1 MNKVLALAPTPFFS
15 DRGCHI
21 RIYEEAKG
29 LSHLGI
35 KLRILTYPAGGDLPG
50 LEIKRAGAWAGYPKL
65 EAGPSLRKPLVD
77 FSLLRLA
84 RKQLREFQP
93 DLVHGHLHEGAF
105 IAILAAN
112 KTLPIVL
119 DYQGSLSR
127 ELAEHQPF
135 FRAGP
140 VSSLARGIE
149 GWINSRVNRILL
161 NSAALMNELGQKT
174 RAKTLV
180 VGDGVDTERFAPQKR
195 DDELFRKLGLLEGI
209 PAVVYL
215 GLLNRYQGVDLLLRS
230 AQILA
235 RKKRR
240 AQFLIMGYPLGGY
253 PELAAKMGLAD
264 SVKFAGRIDYFSAE
278 KFLALGELAA
288 APKIASSE
296 ANGKILNY
304 LAMGLPLVCFDR
316 PVNRELAG
324 ECAEYAEFDSQDH
337 EQNAENF
344 ARGIERLLEDPGR
357 RKELAEKGRARAE
370 QNFKWERVAGRIQE
384 CYRELL
390 S

>member
-1 MNKVLALAPTPFFS
+1 
-15 DRGCHI
+15 
-21 RIYEEAKG
+21 
-29 LSHLGI
+29 
-35 KLRILTYPAGGDLPG
+35 
-50 LEIKRAGAWAGYPKL
+50 
-65 EAGPSLRKPLVD
+65 VD

-105 IAILAAN
+105 IALLAADRD
-112 KTLPIVL
+112 LPIVL

-127 ELAEHQPF
+127 ELAEHRPF
-135 FRAGP
+135 FGAWP
-140 VSSLARGIE
+140 VSSLARGLE
-149 GWINSRVNRILL
+149 GWINSRVDRILL
-161 NSAALMNELGQKT
+161 NSSALMNELGQET

-180 VGDGVDTERFAPQKR
+180 VGDGVDTEGFAPQRR
-195 DDELFRKLGLLEGI
+195 DEELGRELGLLEGI
-209 PAVVYL
+209 PVVVYL

-253 PELAAKMGLAD
+253 RGLAAEMGLAD
-264 SVKFAGRIDYFSAE
+264 MVKFSGRIDYFSAA

-304 LAMGLPLVCFDR
+304 LAMGLPLICFDR
-316 PVNRELAG
+316 PVNRDLAG
-324 ECAEYAEFDSQDH
+324 ECAEYVEFDPRDH
-337 EQNAENF
+337 GKNAENF
-344 ARGIERLLEDPGR
+344 ARGIERLLEDPKR
-357 RKELAEKGRARAE
+357 RKDLAEKGRARAE
-370 QNFKWERVAGRIQE
+370 QDFKWERVAGKIQE

-390 S
+390 G